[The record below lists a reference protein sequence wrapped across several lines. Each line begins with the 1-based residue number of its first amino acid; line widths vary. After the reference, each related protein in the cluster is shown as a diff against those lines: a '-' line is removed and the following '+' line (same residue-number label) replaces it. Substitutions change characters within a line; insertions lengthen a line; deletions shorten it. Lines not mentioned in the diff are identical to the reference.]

1 MPANGVDPS
10 QPQNVL
16 DVPEPEVLV
25 RVLGV
30 EQQRKSAQV
39 LLVMDVSGSMGDPAG
54 EITDATKLELARD
67 AAVAALD
74 QFKDSDQVGLRIFT
88 TDIGDVFGET
98 YLDLVPI
105 GAMDE
110 ASGPSCASRSRPSSR
125 RTAHALSGHAGRG
138 GADPRQ
144 LRSVAHQRRRPP
156 DRWRERRRRPVRR
169 RRSARP
175 VDPDAARRGAN
186 AQAVRVFPIA
196 YGDDADTATLRRIAE
211 ASNGALYVATNL
223 ATIND
228 VFTAVVSNF

>member
-1 MPANGVDPS
+1 MAVEEKSIIDYNSGNPDGELAPGETPRPPKVPLVAVYPKEGTLYSDNPFMVLGAEWVTEEQKQAAALFEDYVQQPENQARVLERLPARQHVDRGRRADRAGQRRRPS
-10 QPQNVL
+10 RSRRTC

-110 ASGPSCASRSRPSSR
+110 ASGPSCASRSRPLPANGNCSIRPR
-125 RTAHALSGHAGRG
+125 RT
-138 GADPRQ
+138 
-144 LRSVAHQRRRPP
+144 
-156 DRWRERRRRPVRR
+156 RW
-169 RRSARP
+169 
-175 VDPDAARRGAN
+175 G
-186 AQAVRVFPIA
+186 
-196 YGDDADTATLRRIAE
+196 
-211 ASNGALYVATNL
+211 
-223 ATIND
+223 
-228 VFTAVVSNF
+228 